1 MMATATVSKNGIA
14 AHIGREITTEKTLVT
29 PQMASQWLEH
39 NHKNRNITGPRVDL
53 FVRLIQEGKWCLT
66 HQGVAFYDD
75 GDLADGQT
83 RLTAIA
89 RAGVAVWMFVTR
101 GLPRETI
108 HAIDGG
114 RPRNV
119 RDVLHFLGL
128 SLTTHHVAVVRIL
141 WMQYRLQR
149 REDAE
154 VWDGNAVDTAVFAEF
169 ASATREAVDFAM
181 PQTKARGLS
190 HGCCVAAVASA
201 WFTEDSNR
209 LLRFKQLIAEGAG
222 ADRDEQAAI
231 KLRDFLLTTNLLA
244 GGTAVRQELF
254 MRCCTALRAFL
265 ERRSLTKL
273 YCRPDSVFPIPDLI

>member
-1 MMATATVSKNGIA
+1 MATATVSRNGVA
-14 AHIGREITTEKTLVT
+14 SHSGREVTTEQVLVT
-29 PQMASQWLEH
+29 PQMAAEWLEH
-39 NHKNRNITGPRVDL
+39 NHNNRNVTGPRVDL
-53 FVRLIQEGKWCLT
+53 FVRLIREGKWCLT
-66 HQGVAFYDD
+66 HQGVGFYAD

-89 RAGVAVWMFVTR
+89 KAGVPVWMLVTR
-101 GLPRETI
+101 GLPRNTI

-119 RDVLHFLGL
+119 RDVLHFLGM
-128 SLTTHHVAVVRIL
+128 SFTTNHVAVVRVL
-141 WMQYRLQR
+141 WMQYQLQR

-154 VWDGNAVDTAVFAEF
+154 TWDNNAVDTAVFAEF
-169 ASATREAVDFAM
+169 AAATKDAVDFAM
-181 PQTKARGLS
+181 PPTKARGLS
-190 HGCCVAAVASA
+190 HGCLVASIASA
-201 WFTEDSNR
+201 WFTEDRDR

-231 KLRDFLLTTNLLA
+231 KLRDFMMTTTLLA
-244 GGTAVRQELF
+244 GGTSVRQELF
-254 MRCCTALRAFL
+254 MRCCTGLRAFL

>member
-1 MMATATVSKNGIA
+1 MATATASRNGVA
-14 AHIGREITTEKTLVT
+14 PRSSREITTEKTLVT
-29 PQMASQWLEH
+29 PQMAADWLERNH
-39 NHKNRNITGPRVDL
+39 NNRNVTGPRVDL
-53 FVRLIQEGKWCLT
+53 FVRLIREGKWCLT

-83 RLTAIA
+83 RLTAITK
-89 RAGVAVWMFVTR
+89 AGVAVWMFVTR

-119 RDVLHFLGL
+119 RDVLHFLGM
-128 SLTTHHVAVVRIL
+128 SLTSHHVAVVRIL
-141 WMQYRLQR
+141 WMQYQLQR
-149 REDAE
+149 REDAV
-154 VWDGNAVDTAVFAEF
+154 VWDNNAVDTAVFAEF
-169 ASATREAVDFAM
+169 ASATKEAVDFAM
-181 PQTKARGLS
+181 PATKARGLS
-190 HGCCVAAVASA
+190 HGCLVAAVASA
-201 WFTEDSNR
+201 WFTEDRNR

-231 KLRDFLLTTNLLA
+231 KLRDFLLTTTLLA
-244 GGTAVRQELF
+244 GGTSVRQELF

-265 ERRSLTKL
+265 ERRPLNKL